1 MADAAVRAAV
11 TGLVGLWGVAALFM
25 VAVMSAAWGVQRRT
39 GQGGWAD
46 AFWSLGLGAAG
57 VGVALFPIDGAA
69 PSPRQWLAALLI
81 GAWGLRL
88 GLHIAKRAAGEGEDA
103 RYARLRE
110 DWGRGFQ
117 AKMFGFLMLQA
128 GAAALLSLSVLVAA
142 RNPAPGLTLQD
153 ALATLIFVG
162 ALFGEGVADR
172 QLAAF
177 KRDPANKGKVCDVG
191 LWAWSRHPNYFFEW
205 LGWCAWPVFAI
216 SLGGDWPWGWLAL
229 TGPAYMYWLL
239 TQVSGVPLL
248 EAHMKRS
255 RPDAFAAYVEK
266 TPSAF
271 FLRPP
276 RR

>member
-1 MADAAVRAAV
+1 MIALASVW
-11 TGLVGLWGVAALFM
+11 GLATLFL
-25 VAVMSAAWGVQRRT
+25 VIVMSVAWLTQKRT

-69 PSPRQWLAALLI
+69 PSLRQYLAAVLI

-88 GLHIAKRAAGEGEDA
+88 GLHIAARASLDGEDA
-103 RYARLRE
+103 RYAQLRK
-110 DWGRGFQ
+110 DWGDGFQ
-117 AKMFGFLMLQA
+117 LKMFGFLMLQA
-128 GAAALLSLSVLVAA
+128 GAAALLALSVMAAA

-153 ALATLIFVG
+153 GLATLVFVA
-162 ALFGEGVADR
+162 ALLGEGLSDR

-177 KRDPANKGKVCDVG
+177 KRDPANKGKVCDMG

-205 LGWCAWPVFAI
+205 LGWCAWPLFAI
-216 SLGGDWPWGWLAL
+216 NLSGDWPWGWLAL

-248 EAHMKRS
+248 EEHMRRS
-255 RPDAFAAYVEK
+255 RPKAFDAYAAR
-266 TPSAF
+266 TSAF
-271 FLRPP
+271 FPRPP

>member
-1 MADAAVRAAV
+1 MTAFA
-11 TGLVGLWGVAALFM
+11 TIWGVAALFL
-25 VAVMSAAWGVQRRT
+25 VVVMSTAWLVQKRT

-69 PSPRQWLAALLI
+69 PSLRQYLAALLI
-81 GAWGLRL
+81 GLWGLRL
-88 GLHIAKRAAGEGEDA
+88 GSHIAVRAAHEEREDA

-110 DWGRGFQ
+110 DWGAGFQ
-117 AKMFGFLMLQA
+117 VKMFGFLMLQA
-128 GAAALLSLSVLVAA
+128 GAAAFLALSVMAAA

-153 ALATLIFVG
+153 TLATLIFVG
-162 ALFGEGVADR
+162 ALFGEAISDR

-177 KRDPANKGKVCDVG
+177 KRNPANKGGVCDVG

-205 LGWCAWPVFAI
+205 VSWCAWPVFAI
-216 SLGGDWPWGWLAL
+216 NLSGEWPWGWLAL

-239 TQVSGVPLL
+239 TKVSGVPLL
-248 EAHMKRS
+248 EEHMRQS
-255 RPDAFAAYVEK
+255 RPKAFEAYAAH
-266 TPSAF
+266 TSAF
-271 FLRPP
+271 FPRPP

>member
-1 MADAAVRAAV
+1 M
-11 TGLVGLWGVAALFM
+11 
-25 VAVMSAAWGVQRRT
+25 
-39 GQGGWAD
+39 
-46 AFWSLGLGAAG
+46 
-57 VGVALFPIDGAA
+57 
-69 PSPRQWLAALLI
+69 
-81 GAWGLRL
+81 
-88 GLHIAKRAAGEGEDA
+88 
-103 RYARLRE
+103 
-110 DWGRGFQ
+110 
-117 AKMFGFLMLQA
+117 
-128 GAAALLSLSVLVAA
+128 LSLSVLVAA

-216 SLGGDWPWGWLAL
+216 SLGGGWPWGWLAL

-255 RPDAFAAYVEK
+255 RPRRLRRLRREDAQRLLSSPATPLRLGRGADVRLPALLGDFDLAMALGVAGALALVARVVTARTADALHVVCGGATSLVHRQTAAAAKGVRPLAQAVTDRDALVENE
-266 TPSAF
+266 TLSA
-271 FLRPP
+271 P
-276 RR
+276 

>member
-1 MADAAVRAAV
+1 MI
-11 TGLVGLWGVAALFM
+11 GLATLWGVAALFL
-25 VAVMSAAWGVQRRT
+25 VLVMSTAWWVQRRT

-57 VGVALFPIDGAA
+57 VGVALYPIAGDA
-69 PSPRQWLAALLI
+69 PSLRQWLAALLI

-88 GLHIAKRAAGEGEDA
+88 GLHIAKRAAHEGEDA
-103 RYARLRE
+103 RYARLRQ
-110 DWGRGFQ
+110 DWGDGFQ
-117 AKMFGFLMLQA
+117 AKMFGFLMIQA
-128 GAAALLSLSVLVAA
+128 GAAAFLSLSVLVAA
-142 RNPAPGLTLQD
+142 RNPTPGLTLQD
-153 ALATLIFVG
+153 GLATMIFVG
-162 ALFGEGVADR
+162 ALIGEGVSDR

-177 KRDPANKGKVCDVG
+177 KRYPNAKGKICDTG

-216 SLGGDWPWGWLAL
+216 SLGADWPWGWLAL

-255 RPDAFAAYVEK
+255 RSQAFAAYVRK

-271 FLRPP
+271 FLKPP
-276 RR
+276 RG